1 MECPF
6 CEDSVIKAVFAE
18 SQNFMAVYNLAP
30 VLPGHSIVIPKD
42 HLTSILDLPD
52 NMLSEMMAFSRKV
65 TMLLLKVFDA
75 EAFDWS
81 VQDKEAAGQTV
92 AHLHMHIVPRT
103 DGDLKSPG
111 DWYPEIRKSSKEFLD
126 SGRRQKL
133 SDDEL
138 ERIVQKLRSEGEKY
152 EF

>member
-1 MECPF
+1 
-6 CEDSVIKAVFAE
+6 
-18 SQNFMAVYNLAP
+18 
-30 VLPGHSIVIPKD
+30 
-42 HLTSILDLPD
+42 
-52 NMLSEMMAFSRKV
+52 
-65 TMLLLKVFDA
+65 
-75 EAFDWS
+75 
-81 VQDKEAAGQTV
+81 
-92 AHLHMHIVPRT
+92 MHIVPRT